1 MPDNLEWVTL
11 VECNDVGELH
21 ALRAALEAHGVPC
34 QIQGE
39 HTHGILGSFH
49 GSMVRSRVMV
59 PRPGLAVA
67 RQLAEDIVGPFD
79 ERPPTDDAAPDEL
92 PFRVYLFGVARRV
105 LLHELRRTARH
116 RAPDELDAEEVAGA
130 QQRPSEVIAGAQAR
144 RRLSR
149 ALHALPHELQV
160 VVMLH
165 YWEGFRMHEVAAA
178 CEIPEG
184 TVKSRLSRARA
195 LLREA
200 LAREVSDPVELQA
213 TLAGLETWA
222 RALRDDDG

>member
-1 MPDNLEWVTL
+1 MLAGVDDDRELLGRWRGGDAAAGSTL
-11 VECNDVGELH
+11 VRRHTAGL
-21 ALRAALEAHGVPC
+21 LRM
-34 QIQGE
+34 
-39 HTHGILGSFH
+39 FH
-49 GSMVRSRVMV
+49 GRVAAPVDAVQEVLLGCVRSRDRV
-59 PRPGLAVA
+59 PDG
-67 RQLAEDIVGPFD
+67 
-79 ERPPTDDAAPDEL
+79 L

-105 LLHELRRTARH
+105 LLHELRRTAR
-116 RAPDELDAEEVAGA
+116 RRSPEELDAEEVAGG
-130 QQRPSEVIAGAQAR
+130 QQRPSEMIAEAQAR

-149 ALHALPHELQV
+149 ALHGLPHELQV

-200 LAREVSDPVELQA
+200 LAREVSDPAELQA

-222 RALRDDDG
+222 RALQEDG

>member
-1 MPDNLEWVTL
+1 VDDDRELLERWRGGDAAAGSTL
-11 VECNDVGELH
+11 VRRHTAGL
-21 ALRAALEAHGVPC
+21 LRM
-34 QIQGE
+34 
-39 HTHGILGSFH
+39 FH
-49 GSMVRSRVMV
+49 GRVAAPVDAVQEVLLGCVRSRDRV
-59 PRPGLAVA
+59 
-67 RQLAEDIVGPFD
+67 
-79 ERPPTDDAAPDEL
+79 PDEL